1 MALVTLGVGSVLAP
15 SDLFYDFSFPELRP
29 FSWGEPG
36 RRAKKSYPTPLWGH
50 RLPVTA
56 LALSA
61 RGLDHDN
68 FDDNRDNYDDN
79 HDNYDDNQDTCE
91 VSLKVLLDSVSLLVS
106 PQPYTHPV
114 EPGICP

>member
-1 MALVTLGVGSVLAP
+1 MFITMIMIKIMNLRSFSQVVAGLAFN
-15 SDLFYDFSFPELRP
+15 DNHYNHD
-29 FSWGEPG
+29 
-36 RRAKKSYPTPLWGH
+36 
-50 RLPVTA
+50 
-56 LALSA
+56 
-61 RGLDHDN
+61 DNQDNHDN